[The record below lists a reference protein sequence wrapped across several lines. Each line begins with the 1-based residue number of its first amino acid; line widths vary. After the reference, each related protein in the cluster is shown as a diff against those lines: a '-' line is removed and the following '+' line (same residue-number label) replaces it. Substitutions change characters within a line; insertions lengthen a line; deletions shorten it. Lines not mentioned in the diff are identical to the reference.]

1 MCSWIKYQK
10 KIQNSF
16 ILSVFLSLFHP
27 RTGISGYRCATSFL
41 DLFSFFH
48 WSSTKKHYQQKYK
61 IQGGFSFN
69 ITGGPFK
76 RTQFKR
82 TRLDSRFVLE
92 DGPHCIEY
100 NFITILFIYL
110 FTDFE
115 LFLLKNIW
123 IQCHS
128 FLTFRLLKAATVY
141 YFFFL
146 TEYYYYFWWNIF
158 FVRHTI
164 CPVMYQNKLLTF
176 VQEIFLMEKSENNLK
191 LKVDTMIKIF
201 FFEKSWVPEN
211 TIASKKSVGL
221 LPGK

>member
-1 MCSWIKYQK
+1 LCSWIKYQK

-69 ITGGPFK
+69 ITGGPSK
-76 RTQFKR
+76 RTPFKR

-115 LFLLKNIW
+115 LFLLKKYLN
-123 IQCHS
+123 S
-128 FLTFRLLKAATVY
+128 MSLLFYFSVTKGSY
-141 YFFFL
+141 CLLLFFFL
-146 TEYYYYFWWNIF
+146 TEYYYFWWNIF
-158 FVRHTI
+158 F
-164 CPVMYQNKLLTF
+164 CPTH
-176 VQEIFLMEKSENNLK
+176 NLSG
-191 LKVDTMIKIF
+191 D
-201 FFEKSWVPEN
+201 VP
-211 TIASKKSVGL
+211 K
-221 LPGK
+221 